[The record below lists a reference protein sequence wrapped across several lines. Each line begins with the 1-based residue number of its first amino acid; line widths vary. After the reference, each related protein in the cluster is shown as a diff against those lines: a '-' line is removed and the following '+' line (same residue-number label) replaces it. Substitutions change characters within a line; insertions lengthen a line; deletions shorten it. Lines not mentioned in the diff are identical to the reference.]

1 MNKQFSEIVTATNY
15 LLGVENFAEAVF
27 VFSCLFHFKY
37 LDHFLNLFHICTISN
52 FRNF

>member
-1 MNKQFSEIVTATNY
+1 MNKKLSESITATNY

-37 LDHFLNLFHICTISN
+37 LDYFLYLFHIRTISN
-52 FRNF
+52 FRDF